1 MEELTST
8 HLRYLLAIYQIGK
21 LEQDVCSTSIS
32 EFLNVSG
39 PSVSRMLGVL
49 AQKNLIAKKR
59 YSKIYLTDK
68 GFLLA
73 RELDKNVALLK
84 ERIPRMGIPM
94 TDEKIEQAAFALV
107 ALLPGKQSI

>member
-8 HLRYLLAIYQIGK
+8 HLRYLLAIYQIAK
-21 LEQDVCSTSIS
+21 LERDVCSTSIS
-32 EFLNVSG
+32 QFLNVSG

-49 AQKNLIAKKR
+49 TQKKLIAKMR

-73 RELDKNVALLK
+73 RELDKKVTLLK

-94 TDEKIEQAAFALV
+94 TEEEIEEVAFAL
-107 ALLPGKQSI
+107 AELIANR